1 LLYLLYDKQVSQLES
16 DVAVERSNVK
26 NEEERVKLEKE
37 RHNERVKVLTLLA
50 LLVIR
55 LLALLVRGGAR
66 DARKGAP

>member
-1 LLYLLYDKQVSQLES
+1 VSQLES